1 MGTVTL
7 PNTSKTTT
15 DANLFANVKDNDQAI
30 IDQINGNIDNTN
42 VKSSAGISYSK
53 LATLNT
59 GQLVLG
65 NAGTPTATTLTNA
78 TLGATGALTAVTDTA
93 LASPNNSVYRTVA
106 STHLASAAGITS
118 GAVPG
123 VLATATAWGTGGI
136 GTSGLGYGLFNF
148 GSSDYAVAGLTTKFR
163 VQMEVSVGAT
173 SPSTV
178 TFNGGL
184 YPLTVSGG
192 ALNPGTV
199 VTGSTTGTSPTP
211 SLATNTLSRYTSS
224 DFAASA
230 LLSDPGTYVLG
241 FVVGSITVPTAI
253 GVTMRLQQ
261 RNT

>member
-1 MGTVTL
+1 MSGTLSTPTSGQPNSTEDPKVATAVSALNAVLDGSNNLDGAKIGSATVPAAALASNAVT
-7 PNTSKTTT
+7 TAKIT
-15 DANLFANVKDNDQAI
+15 DAN
-30 IDQINGNIDNTN
+30 
-42 VKSSAGISYSK
+42 
-53 LATLNT
+53 
-59 GQLVLG
+59 
-65 NAGTPTATTLTNA
+65 
-78 TLGATGALTAVTDTA
+78 VTDA
-93 LASPNNSVYRTVA
+93 KLASPNNSVYRTVA

-136 GTSGLGYGLFNF
+136 GTAGLGYGLFNF
-148 GSSDYAVAGLTTKFR
+148 GSSDYVVAGLTTKFR

-230 LLSDPGTYVLG
+230 LLSDPGTYALG
-241 FVVGSITVPTAI
+241 FVVGSITVPISI